1 MSPSQSFDELTSK
14 IGKCSGF
21 EEIIADLALNNSGLK
36 LSGLPNSLGAFL
48 ISHIHSNLD
57 RNIVVITAEVEGA
70 EKWRDDLQAI
80 IGKEHVSY
88 FPAWENNVY
97 ENNSL
102 TQEACAL
109 RIETATHLLNGKRQV
124 IVAPAI
130 ALLVP
135 LIPPH
140 ALELSTLKMQIGQQH
155 DVNEILT
162 HLLEIGFNQVSAVD
176 NVGQFSQRGGILDVY
191 PNCTDRPFRI
201 EFFDDEIESIRQFDV
216 VSQRSKDSCQEI
228 VIPPARELVECQPFY
243 EDYQLRIRSLESE
256 KEHLE
261 PLIEKLEL
269 GESLEGL
276 EQYMPFL
283 YGPND
288 GLFEHLLKP
297 IIFTE
302 DLRDITEAVGNFGT
316 VTKRN
321 YIAQKPYGIQ
331 HESLVRNADWLLEKI
346 KKLTTLSPG
355 TVGQTENTLNFGGSK
370 IQNHDGEIKLL
381 QNEIQRLT
389 ENNYDIYIRSETQ
402 GQNSRLKEIF
412 SQWPDLNFGIGTL
425 HEGFL
430 FPEAKVAILN
440 DHELFSRKKRRFRYQ
455 RFRSGKKLNSSAGLK
470 RGDYVV
476 HIDHGIG
483 QFIGVQHLQIEGRE
497 HDCLL
502 VTYGGEDRLFVPIEQ
517 LDRLRKYSSSEE
529 SAPALSKLGGTAW
542 EKLKERTR
550 TEIFDMAS
558 ELVQLYAERKARPGF
573 SFSTDGVQHQQLEA
587 SFPFQETVDQLQTM
601 EEVKSDMEAPHP
613 MDRLVC
619 GDVGYG
625 KTEIAVRAAFKA
637 LFDGKQVAILVP
649 TTILAEQHFHTFS
662 ERMGHTAAR
671 IEVLSR
677 FRTPQ
682 QQKKV
687 IEAAK
692 NGHVDILI
700 GTHRILSKDI
710 AFRDLGL
717 LIVDE
722 EQRFGVKHKEK
733 LKKLKRLVDVL
744 TLTATPIP
752 RTLHMSMMGSRDMS
766 IINTPPQ
773 DRIPIQ
779 TEILVFDEDRI
790 AEAIQREIE
799 RGGQVYFVH
808 NRINPLNRLQ
818 VKLQELLPH
827 ARFVSAHGQMPA
839 RQLEKIMMDFM
850 LGKHDCLISTMI
862 IESGIDIPSVNTIL
876 IDRADTLGLGQ
887 LYQIRGRVG
896 RSTERAYAYL
906 LVPKDKPLT
915 KKSRQRLRAIEEFT
929 DLGSGFNI
937 AMRDMEIRGAGNL
950 VGAQQHGFI
959 SAIGFDLYCRLL
971 DEAMR
976 ELKDGQSKSFPEPDI
991 NIVISA
997 YIPDEYV
1004 PDADNKMEFYQRMA
1018 DAQLIV
1024 DLFAIREEM
1033 KDRFGRIPNPVKS
1046 LIHLMEIRIMARQLG
1061 LESLQLDN
1069 GRLTFAFCKERI
1081 IESQDVQRLVEKS
1094 PIKLEFELTEKLR
1107 VQTNLVG
1114 NDAIDRIEKTRD
1126 LLEAIL

>member
-1 MSPSQSFDELTSK
+1 MNPPQSFDKLIPK
-14 IGKCSGF
+14 IAKGSGF
-21 EEIIADLALNNSGLK
+21 QEVVKSLSTGESKLK
-36 LSGLPNSLGAFL
+36 LSGIPNSLSAFL
-48 ISHIHSNLD
+48 IGHVQSKLD
-57 RNIVVITAEVEGA
+57 RDILVLTAEVEGA

-80 IGKEHVSY
+80 IGKDNVSY

-97 ENNSL
+97 ENTAL
-102 TQEACAL
+102 TQEASAL
-109 RIETATHLLNGKRQV
+109 RIETATHLSQGVRRV
-124 IVAPAI
+124 IVAPAV

-140 ALELSTLKMQIGQQH
+140 ALELCTLKLQLEQH
-155 DVNEILT
+155 HDINEILS
-162 HLLEIGFNQVSAVD
+162 HLLETGFDQVNAVD
-176 NVGQFSQRGGILDVY
+176 NIGQFSQRGGILDIY
-191 PNCTDRPFRI
+191 PNSANHPFRI
-201 EFFDDEIESIRQFDV
+201 EFFDDEIDSIRQFDV
-216 VSQRSKDSCQEI
+216 VSQRSKGSCQEAI
-228 VIPPARELVECQPFY
+228 IPPARELVECQPFY
-243 EDYQLRIRSLESE
+243 EDYQQRIRSIGS
-256 KEHLE
+256 KTKHLE
-261 PLIEKLEL
+261 ELIEKLDL

-283 YGPND
+283 YGSDD
-288 GLFEHLLKP
+288 GLFEHLSKP

-302 DLRDITEAVGNFGT
+302 DLSDITEAVNSFVKVVGRTFD
-316 VTKRN
+316 R
-321 YIAQKPYGIQ
+321 QKPNGLQPEQLI
-331 HESLVRNADWLLEKI
+331 HNADWLANKLENQ
-346 KKLTTLSPG
+346 TTISP
-355 TVGQTENTLNFGGSK
+355 TTIGQTENALNFGASTIK
-370 IQNHDGEIKLL
+370 NHDGDIKLL
-381 QNEIQRLT
+381 QNEIQRLI
-389 ENNYDIYIRSETQ
+389 ESNYDVYIRSETQ

-412 SQWPDLNFGIGTL
+412 SDWPEINFGTGTL
-425 HEGFL
+425 HEGFF
-430 FPEAKVAILN
+430 FPDAKVAVVN

-455 RFRSGKKLNSSAGLK
+455 RFRSGTKLNSHAGLQ

-483 QFIGVQHLQIEGRE
+483 QFIGIQHLQIEGRE
-497 HDCLL
+497 HDCLM

-529 SAPALSKLGGTAW
+529 NAPTLSKLGGTAW

-550 TEIFDMAS
+550 TEIFEMAS

-573 SFSTDGVQHQQLEA
+573 GFSTDGLQHQQLEA

-637 LFDGKQVAILVP
+637 LFDEKQVAVLVP

-662 ERMGHTAAR
+662 ERMEHTAAR

-677 FRTPQ
+677 FRTTQ
-682 QQKKV
+682 QQKQV
-687 IEAAK
+687 IEATK

-710 AFRDLGL
+710 SFRDLGL
-717 LIVDE
+717 LVVDE
-722 EQRFGVKHKEK
+722 EQRFGVRHKEK

-766 IINTPPQ
+766 VINTPPQ

-779 TEILVFDEDRI
+779 TEILAFDEDRI

-808 NRINPLNRLQ
+808 NRIRPLDNLQ
-818 VKLQELLPH
+818 TKLQDLLPH
-827 ARFVSAHGQMPA
+827 TRFVSAHGQMPA

-850 LGKHDCLISTMI
+850 LGKYDCLISTMI
-862 IESGIDIPSVNTIL
+862 IESGIDIPSVNTIF

-896 RSTERAYAYL
+896 RSNERAYAYL

-950 VGAQQHGFI
+950 IGAQQHGFI

-976 ELKDGQSKSFPEPDI
+976 ELKDGQNKDYPEPDI
-991 NIVISA
+991 NIVVSA
-997 YIPDEYV
+997 YIPDEYI
-1004 PDADNKMEFYQRMA
+1004 PDADHKMEFYQRMA
-1018 DAQLIV
+1018 NAQLIV

-1033 KDRFGRIPNPVKS
+1033 QDRFGRIPNPAMS

-1061 LESLQLDN
+1061 LDSLQLDK
-1069 GRLTFAFCKERI
+1069 GRLSFSFCTARK
-1081 IESQDVQRLVEKS
+1081 IESQDIQRFVEKS
-1094 PIKLEFELTEKLR
+1094 PIDLEFELTEKLC
-1107 VQTNLVG
+1107 VQTSVNGSDEL
-1114 NDAIDRIEKTRD
+1114 DCIEKTRN
-1126 LLEAIL
+1126 LLEEIL

>member
-1 MSPSQSFDELTSK
+1 MSPPQSFDNLISK
-14 IGKCSGF
+14 IGKCTGF
-21 EEIIADLALNNSGLK
+21 EEVIKSLAIGEPKLK
-36 LSGLPNSLGAFL
+36 LSGLPSSLGAFL
-48 ISHIHSNLD
+48 IAHIQSKLD
-57 RNIVVITAEVEGA
+57 NNILVLTAEIEGA

-80 IGKEHVSY
+80 IGKDNVSY
-88 FPAWENNVY
+88 FPAWGNNVY
-97 ENNSL
+97 ENASL
-102 TQEACAL
+102 TKEASAL
-109 RIETATHLLNGKRQV
+109 RIETVTHLSQGRRRV
-124 IVAPAI
+124 IVAPAA

-140 ALELSTLKMQIGQQH
+140 ALELSTLKLQFEQH
-155 DVNEILT
+155 HDINEILT
-162 HLLEIGFNQVSAVD
+162 HLLETGFDQVNAVD
-176 NVGQFSQRGGILDVY
+176 NIGQFSQRGGILDIY
-191 PNCTDRPFRI
+191 PNSTNHPFRI
-201 EFFDDEIESIRQFDV
+201 EFFDDEIDSIRQFDV
-216 VSQRSKDSCQEI
+216 VSQRSKSSLQEAI
-228 VIPPARELVECQPFY
+228 IPPARELVECQPFY
-243 EDYQLRIRSLESE
+243 DDYQQRIRSIDS
-256 KEHLE
+256 KKGHLE

-276 EQYMPFL
+276 EHYMPFL
-283 YGPND
+283 YGPSN
-288 GLFEHLLKP
+288 GLFEYLSKP
-297 IIFTE
+297 IIFSE
-302 DLRDITEAVGNFGT
+302 DLSDITEAVNSFVKVVGRNFD
-316 VTKRN
+316 R
-321 YIAQKPYGIQ
+321 QKPNGLQ
-331 HESLVRNADWLLEKI
+331 PEQLVHNADWLEDKLEN
-346 KKLTTLSPG
+346 LTTISP
-355 TVGQTENTLNFGGSK
+355 TTIGQTENALKFAASTVK
-370 IQNHDGEIKLL
+370 NHDGDIKLL
-381 QNEIQRLT
+381 QNEIQRLI
-389 ENNYDIYIRSETQ
+389 ESNYDVYIRSETQ

-412 SQWPDLNFGIGTL
+412 SEWPEIHFGIGTL
-425 HEGFL
+425 HEGFF
-430 FPEAKVAILN
+430 FPDAKVAILN

-455 RFRSGKKLNSSAGLK
+455 RFRSGTKLNSHAGLQ

-483 QFIGVQHLQIEGRE
+483 QFAGIQHLQIEGRE

-502 VTYGGEDRLFVPIEQ
+502 VTYGGEDRLFVPLEQ
-517 LDRLRKYSSSEE
+517 LDRLRKYSNSEE
-529 SAPALSKLGGTAW
+529 SAPSLSKLGGTAW

-550 TEIFDMAS
+550 AEIFDMAS

-573 SFSTDGVQHQQLEA
+573 SFSTDRLQHQQLEA

-649 TTILAEQHFHTFS
+649 TTILAEQHFHTFK
-662 ERMGHTAAR
+662 ERMEHTAAR

-677 FRTPQ
+677 FRTAQ
-682 QQKKV
+682 QQKQV
-687 IEAAK
+687 IEATK

-710 AFRDLGL
+710 SFRDLGL
-717 LIVDE
+717 LVIDE
-722 EQRFGVKHKEK
+722 EQRFGVRHKEK

-779 TEILVFDEDRI
+779 TEILAFDEDRI
-790 AEAIQREIE
+790 AEAMQREID
-799 RGGQVYFVH
+799 RGGQIYFVH
-808 NRINPLNRLQ
+808 NRINPLVNLEA
-818 VKLQELLPH
+818 KLQDLLPQ

-850 LGKHDCLISTMI
+850 LGKYDCLISTMI
-862 IESGIDIPSVNTIL
+862 IESGIDIPSVNTIV

-896 RSTERAYAYL
+896 RSNERAYAYL

-950 VGAQQHGFI
+950 IGAQQHGFI

-976 ELKDGQSKSFPEPDI
+976 ELKDGQNNDYPEPDI
-991 NIVISA
+991 NIMVSA
-997 YIPDEYV
+997 YIPDEYI
-1004 PDADNKMEFYQRMA
+1004 PDADHKMEFYQRLA
-1018 DAQLIV
+1018 DAQLVVEI
-1024 DLFAIREEM
+1024 FAIQEEM
-1033 KDRFGRIPNPVKS
+1033 QDRFGRMPNPAIS
-1046 LIHLMEIRIMARQLG
+1046 LIHVMEIRIIARQLG
-1061 LESLQLDN
+1061 LDSLQLDK
-1069 GRLTFAFCKERI
+1069 GRLSFSFCKERRL
-1081 IESQDVQRLVEKS
+1081 ESKDIQSFVEKS
-1094 PIKLEFELTEKLR
+1094 PIELEFELTEKLCVR
-1107 VQTNLVG
+1107 TQFLG
-1114 NDAIDRIEKTRD
+1114 NDELDRIGKTRD
-1126 LLEAIL
+1126 LLEAIV